1 MVCYHHSRVNIT
13 AVYIIFEVI
22 ICAPDQLGKVQI
34 KFFFFIFFYSILFY
48 FILFYFILDYFILD
62 QIRITCF

>member
-34 KFFFFIFFYSILFY
+34 KFGKNVF
-48 FILFYFILDYFILD
+48 LDSFK
-62 QIRITCF
+62 